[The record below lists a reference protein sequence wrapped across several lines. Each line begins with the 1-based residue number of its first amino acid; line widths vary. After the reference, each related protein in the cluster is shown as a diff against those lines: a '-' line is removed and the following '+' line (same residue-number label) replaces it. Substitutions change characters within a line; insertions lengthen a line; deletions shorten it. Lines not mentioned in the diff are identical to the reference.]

1 MNLRAALI
9 GGPMYDPLY
18 TTLDEFSHST
28 GIQVEIAYRG
38 DHPALNEHLAGL
50 ATVDYDLVSTHT
62 KYAPSQSAF
71 LASLDN
77 LLMPQELGDFVPQM
91 LNLTRI
97 DGQIHALPR
106 NVDMRLLHYRSDVV
120 QRVPVTW
127 DDLLN
132 LARAV
137 NRPPHFYGFLFPGM
151 ESGLFGTFYEL
162 CEMGGARLFPP
173 DLTPQIENEGGRWAL
188 NFLRTCYA
196 EQLVPP
202 QIVEWHYDK
211 VHEFF
216 RDGHAAMVGDWPGYY
231 GDYRDPS
238 ISAVHD
244 RFAVALYPVGPRG
257 LSLVYGGSHTFA
269 LTKHGA
275 PKAEALELLRFLTAP
290 NQQLLEARHGSV
302 PVRTSVMKIV
312 QAEASLVER
321 RRWQALESAMSGV
334 LIPPKFGS
342 YPEVEEVL
350 WKTVQAAMVGN
361 VSVDTALHQMTEHI
375 RSIVVGVHA
384 Q

>member
-18 TTLDEFSHST
+18 TALEEFSHST

-71 LASLDN
+71 LASLDS
-77 LLMPQELGDFVPQM
+77 LLTPQELGDFVPQM

-127 DDLLN
+127 DDLLD

-151 ESGLFGTFYEL
+151 ESGLFG
-162 CEMGGARLFPP
+162 
-173 DLTPQIENEGGRWAL
+173 
-188 NFLRTCYA
+188 
-196 EQLVPP
+196 
-202 QIVEWHYDK
+202 K

-216 RDGHAAMVGDWPGYY
+216 RNGHAAMVGDWPGYY
-231 GDYRDPS
+231 GDYCDPNT
-238 ISAVHD
+238 SAVHD
-244 RFAVALYPVGPRG
+244 RFAVALYPVGPKG

-269 LTKHGA
+269 LTRHGA
-275 PKAEALELLRFLTAP
+275 SKPEALELLRFLTAP
-290 NQQLLEARHGSV
+290 NRQLLEARHGSV
-302 PVRTSVMKIV
+302 PVRTSVMKII
-312 QAEASLVER
+312 QGEAGLAER

-342 YPEVEEVL
+342 YPEVEQVL

-361 VSVDTALHQMTEHI
+361 ISVNGALRQITEQV